1 MQKGGNFE
9 YDGVNKLYIKDHEV
23 SNKDQ
28 NDLRTVING
37 QISTPIYLDKMA
49 EE

>member
-1 MQKGGNFE
+1 VQKAGNFE
-9 YDGVNKLYIKDHEV
+9 FDVGNNHYIKDHEV
-23 SNKDQ
+23 SSKDQ

-37 QISTPIYLDKMA
+37 QISIPIYRGKMP